1 MLNPDYRDMLSLLIK
16 NHVDFMIIG
25 AYALAYHGFPRATGD
40 IDLFVASDLLNS
52 RRICKALV
60 EFGAPV
66 ASLDDAYFATK
77 GNYFQVGVAP
87 CRIDILNEID
97 GIEFATTRRVEAEID
112 GLKVRVIAKEDFIKN
127 KRAIGR
133 HKDLADVECLENA
146 KDRPAG

>member
-40 IDLFVASDLLNS
+40 IDVFVACDLPNS
-52 RRICKALV
+52 RRIRKALV

-66 ASLDDAYFATK
+66 ASLDEAYFATK
-77 GNYFQVGVAP
+77 GNYFQIGVAP

-97 GIEFATTRRVEAEID
+97 GVDFATARHVEAEID
-112 GLKVRVIAKEDFIKN
+112 GLKLRFIAKEDFIRN
-127 KRAIGR
+127 KKAVGR
-133 HKDLADVECLENA
+133 HRDLADVECLESA
-146 KDRPAG
+146 ADRPVG